1 MPAAMNIKHNGE
13 SNRRG
18 VRAALLSCLFAMACV
33 TSTHAE
39 EEIAW
44 RQLFN
49 GTDTSGWAQV
59 GRGEFTIED
68 GHLVTQ
74 GGMGLLWYTEEEFGN
89 CEIKVVFRTDRPED
103 NSGVFIRIEG
113 KPKTAW
119 HAVHQGYEIQIDNV
133 ADEWH
138 RTGALY
144 SLTKTFGDAKASPG
158 EWTEL
163 IIRLEGDNTKAFVNG
178 TLVTDYTEGD
188 AVPEKKSSSEPRRGP
203 RPESGYIGL
212 QNHDPATFIH
222 FREVSVR
229 PLSDAVASPEK

>member
-1 MPAAMNIKHNGE
+1 MLEVMKFKRNTE
-13 SNRRG
+13 SPGRG
-18 VRAALLSCLFAMACV
+18 IRAVLLSCLIGMACV
-33 TSTHAE
+33 TTNHAE
-39 EEIAW
+39 EDGKW

-49 GTDTSGWAQV
+49 GSDTSGWAQV
-59 GRGEFTIED
+59 GQGEFTIED

-133 ADEWH
+133 ADAWH

-144 SLTKTFGDAKASPG
+144 SLTKTLGDAKAAPG

-163 IIRLEGDNTKAFVNG
+163 IIRLEGDNTQAFVNG
-178 TLVTDYTEGD
+178 TQVTDYTEGD
-188 AVPEKKSSSEPRRGP
+188 AVPEKKSASEPRRGP
-203 RPESGYIGL
+203 RPETGYIGL

-229 PLSDAVASPEK
+229 PIPETEGARDR